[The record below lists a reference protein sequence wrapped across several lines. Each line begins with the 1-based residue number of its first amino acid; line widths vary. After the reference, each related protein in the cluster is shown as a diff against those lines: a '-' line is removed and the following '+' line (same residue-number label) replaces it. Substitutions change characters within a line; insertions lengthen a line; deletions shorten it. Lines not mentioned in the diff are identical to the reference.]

1 MSADLQLE
9 AMKGYFQS
17 MFRDTELKKPSP
29 APEPAPEAAAPER
42 APLPAREPLPEA
54 EPEARPVLEAEPET
68 EERKKLRE
76 LIAAVPS
83 VGTAAETRTE
93 TAAEAVTETE
103 TAAETVT
110 ETAEET
116 QTETAAETETETETE
131 TQAETETAVASET
144 GELVS
149 EKHLAGV
156 REEQEAA
163 AEAAAASSVKA
174 EEPEWNNI
182 RYEGERQ
189 CLFFTAGG
197 IKLAVRLADLGGISN
212 MAQITRMPGPAWY
225 LGMMPVRDRKFRIVD
240 TVKWM
245 VPESDQSALAPYR
258 YVIHL
263 GSSGWAI
270 GCHELLS
277 SEKVDGESVKWRETP
292 GQRPWLAGIV
302 KTKMCVLLNVEELVK
317 LLEQGVDIRS

>member
-17 MFRDTELKKPSP
+17 MFRDTELKKPSS
-29 APEPAPEAAAPER
+29 APGPAPEAAAPER

-93 TAAEAVTETE
+93 TAAETVTETE

-116 QTETAAETETETETE
+116 QTETAAETETE

>member
-17 MFRDTELKKPSP
+17 MFRDTELKKPSS
-29 APEPAPEAAAPER
+29 APGPAPEAAAPER

-116 QTETAAETETETETE
+116 QTETAAETETE

>member
-17 MFRDTELKKPSP
+17 MFRDTELKKPSSAPGP
-29 APEPAPEAAAPER
+29 APEDAAPER

-83 VGTAAETRTE
+83 VGAAAETRTE
-93 TAAEAVTETE
+93 TAAETVTETE

-116 QTETAAETETETETE
+116 QTETAAETE

>member
-1 MSADLQLE
+1 MSDNLQIE
-9 AMKGYFQS
+9 AMKDYFQS
-17 MFRDTELKKPSP
+17 MFRETGLGKT
-29 APEPAPEAAAPER
+29 EPASGTDSAEAGEAR
-42 APLPAREPLPEA
+42 APLPERKPLQEA
-54 EPEARPVLEAEPET
+54 PAPRPVKEAEPET
-68 EERKKLRE
+68 DERRKLRE
-76 LIAAVPS
+76 LLAAVPS
-83 VGTAAETRTE
+83 ADTETETKTETKTEAAAET
-93 TAAEAVTETE
+93 VTETE

-116 QTETAAETETETETE
+116 ETETETAAQTE
-131 TQAETETAVASET
+131 AAVASET

-149 EKHLAGV
+149 EKHLAEV
-156 REEQEAA
+156 KEEQEAA
-163 AEAAAASSVKA
+163 AEAASAAPAKPS
-174 EEPEWNNI
+174 EPEWANI

-212 MAQITRMPGPAWY
+212 MAQITKMPGPDWY
-225 LGMMPVRDRKFRIVD
+225 LGLMPVRDKKFRIVD

-245 VPESDQSALAPYR
+245 VPESDQSALPPYR

-270 GCHELLS
+270 GCHELTS
-277 SEKVDGESVKWRETP
+277 SEKVDGESVKWRESP
-292 GQRPWLAGIV
+292 VQRPLLAGIV

>member
-17 MFRDTELKKPSP
+17 MFRDTELKKPSS
-29 APEPAPEAAAPER
+29 APGPAPEAAAPER

-83 VGTAAETRTE
+83 VGAAAETRTE
-93 TAAEAVTETE
+93 TAAETVTETE

-116 QTETAAETETETETE
+116 QTETAAETETE

-163 AEAAAASSVKA
+163 AEAAAASSVKP

>member
-93 TAAEAVTETE
+93 TAAETVKETE

-116 QTETAAETETETETE
+116 QTETAAETETE

>member
-17 MFRDTELKKPSP
+17 MFRDTELKKPSS
-29 APEPAPEAAAPER
+29 APGPAPEAAAPER

-83 VGTAAETRTE
+83 VGAAAETRTE
-93 TAAEAVTETE
+93 TAAETVTETE

-116 QTETAAETETETETE
+116 QTETAAETETE

-277 SEKVDGESVKWRETP
+277 SEKVDGERVKWRETP

>member
-17 MFRDTELKKPSP
+17 MFRDTALKKPSS
-29 APEPAPEAAAPER
+29 APGPAPEAAAPER

-83 VGTAAETRTE
+83 VGAAAETRTE
-93 TAAEAVTETE
+93 TAAETVTETE

-116 QTETAAETETETETE
+116 QTETAAETETE